1 MMVSRSAKPVVL
13 YLTRE
18 LYVTFFLLIGV
29 SLVVFAVLY
38 SAPGDPL
45 AAVFGGQVLSDAQ
58 REEMMRN
65 LGISNTWY
73 GQYWSWLVKL
83 FNGDFGT
90 SLRSGQ
96 PVLGEVTK
104 LAKNTFYL
112 TFGAMFFSLMIA
124 LPIAIYL
131 AKRGTDRL
139 GWVLMMFAYTTSAV
153 PLFWSAYIVIYIY
166 TRFFNTLP
174 IGLATGESMN
184 FTQMMLPVFMLGL
197 GSGIISETV
206 RFLRDEISRV
216 FSEDYVRTAR
226 AKGVSVWKHALT
238 EALIIPVSEMI
249 ASKIPFVIGGAI
261 IVEQIFNWPGIGR
274 MAWQAA
280 QDRDY
285 PVIMCITL
293 VTALIVRLTSLLQKT
308 LYVIVNPRASQET
321 KTS

>member
-1 MMVSRSAKPVVL
+1 MIVSNTVKPVIL
-13 YLTRE
+13 YIFRE
-18 LYVTFFLLIGV
+18 FYVTLFLLFGV
-29 SLVVFAVLY
+29 SIVVFGVLY

-45 AAVFGGQVLSDAQ
+45 AAVFGGQILTEEQ
-58 REEMMRN
+58 RDEIRKSM
-65 LGISNTWY
+65 GISATWY
-73 GQYWSWLVKL
+73 GQYWSWLTKL
-83 FNGDFGT
+83 LQGDFGT

-96 PVLGEVTK
+96 PVLGEVMK
-104 LAKNTFYL
+104 LAANTFYL
-112 TFGAMFFSLMIA
+112 TFGAMFLSLSIA
-124 LPIAIYL
+124 VPIATYL

-139 GWVLMMFAYTTSAV
+139 GWGLMMFAYTTSAV
-153 PLFWSAYIVIYIY
+153 PLFWSAYIMIYVFTHY
-166 TRFFNTLP
+166 FNTLP
-174 IGLATGESMN
+174 IGLANSDSVN
-184 FTQMMLPVFMLGL
+184 VAQILLPIVMLGL

-216 FSEDYVRTAR
+216 FAEDYVRTAR
-226 AKGVSVWKHALT
+226 AKGVSVWKHAIT

-293 VTALIVRLTSLLQKT
+293 VTAVIVRGTGLFHKT
-308 LYVIVNPRASQET
+308 LYVIVNPRASQEH
-321 KTS
+321 KPN